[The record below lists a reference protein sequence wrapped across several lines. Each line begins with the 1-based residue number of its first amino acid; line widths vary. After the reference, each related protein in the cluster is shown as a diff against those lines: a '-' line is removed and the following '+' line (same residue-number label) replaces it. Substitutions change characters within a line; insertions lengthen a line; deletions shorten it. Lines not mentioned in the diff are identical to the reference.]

1 MRTALDNRTLF
12 QYDDFIRISDG
23 AEAVRDDEHRSALHK
38 AVHTFLNEHFG
49 SRVDRTRR
57 FIEDEHR
64 RIGDGSAR
72 DRNELP
78 LPLSQS
84 SAVARNDGIV
94 PLFKSADKSVR
105 ICKAGR
111 SDNLRIACFQ
121 IAVGDIV
128 AYRSGK
134 KMRVLQ

>member
-1 MRTALDNRTLF
+1 M
-12 QYDDFIRISDG
+12 
-23 AEAVRDDEHRSALHK
+23 RDDEHSSAFHK

-57 FIEDEHR
+57 FIEDEYR
-64 RIGDGSAR
+64 RIGDGSEC

-78 LPLSQS
+78 LPLAQI

-94 PLFKSADKSVR
+94 TLFKPPDKSVR

-111 SDNLRIACFQ
+111 RDNLRIACFQ
-121 IAVGDIV
+121 IAVSDIV
-128 AYRSGK
+128 AYRS
-134 KMRVLQ
+134 